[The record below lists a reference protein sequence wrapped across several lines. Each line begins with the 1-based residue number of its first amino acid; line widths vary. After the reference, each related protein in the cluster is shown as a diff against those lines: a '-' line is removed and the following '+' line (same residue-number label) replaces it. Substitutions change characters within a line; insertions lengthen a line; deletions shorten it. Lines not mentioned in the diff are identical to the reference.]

1 MSKKQGS
8 TAQIVEN
15 LARPIAEGLGLEL
28 WDVSYGKEGTVWIL
42 RLLIDKEGGVT
53 IEDCEKMSR
62 AIDGP
67 LDELDP
73 IEGAYSL
80 EVSSPGLER
89 DLKRRKHFETC
100 LGRPVVVKLYR
111 ALPSGSKETKGILE
125 ALRGDDVVVLSGE
138 DGNREFSRK
147 DCARI
152 YLDDFDFGGY
162 NNE

>member
-8 TAQIVEN
+8 TAQIVET

-28 WDVSYGKEGTVWIL
+28 WDVSYGKEGTGWIL

-62 AIDGP
+62 AVDGP

-73 IEGAYSL
+73 IEGSYSL

-89 DLKRRKHFETC
+89 DLKRREHFEKC
-100 LGRPVVVKLYR
+100 IGRPAVVKLYK
-111 ALPSGSKETKGILE
+111 ALPNGSKESKGILE
-125 ALRGDDVVVLSGE
+125 ALRDDDVVVLSAE
-138 DGNREFSRK
+138 DGTREFNRK
-147 DCARI
+147 DCARV

-162 NNE
+162 DNE